1 MYTFWD
7 STEISCEKCNSK
19 ASSGN
24 WTRSLWRDCRFNSKP
39 EALELHFAQLVS
51 VESQNVYLYDT
62 RIYYTLF
69 KISFVQN
76 NILVTYNFIYCV
88 ATCNFDMDAC
98 GWRNTLIGDDFNWTR
113 HKGYTPSFDTGPS
126 TDHTT
131 KAKSGN
137 FICIVDQNRE
147 MIWPTLK
154 TC

>member
-1 MYTFWD
+1 MRLNRDQLRKMQLQGLLWELNSLPLEGLQIQFPAGGLGVAFFATGLSWV
-7 STEISCEKCNSK
+7 SKCISL
-19 ASSGN
+19 
-24 WTRSLWRDCRFNSKP
+24 R
-39 EALELHFAQLVS
+39 H
-51 VESQNVYLYDT
+51 

-76 NILVTYNFIYCV
+76 NILVTYNFIYYV

-98 GWRNTLIGDDFNWTR
+98 GWRNTFIGDDFNWTR

-126 TDHTT
+126 TDHTS

-137 FICIVDQNRE
+137 FTCIVDQNRE
-147 MIWPTLK
+147 MIRPTLK